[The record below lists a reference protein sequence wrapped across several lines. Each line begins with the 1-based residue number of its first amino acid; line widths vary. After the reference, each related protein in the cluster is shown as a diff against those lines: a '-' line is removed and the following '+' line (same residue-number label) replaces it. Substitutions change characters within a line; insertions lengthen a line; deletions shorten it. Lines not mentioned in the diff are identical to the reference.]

1 MSQYSPNVTK
11 AKSHCS
17 VCGQGPGY
25 FDDVLVPV
33 HMSELVLD
41 YDDMVVPRS
50 EFMYCAW
57 LPLIRTISVERPT
70 V

>member
-1 MSQYSPNVTK
+1 MSQYSPDVTI

-17 VCGQGPGY
+17 ARGQGPGY

-50 EFMYCAW
+50 AFM
-57 LPLIRTISVERPT
+57 
-70 V
+70 